1 MTPGREAPTQEKL
14 RRFSRA
20 APQGADNIIAACI
33 TNMRHS
39 LEAPLGVGSGVLA
52 SPAKRV
58 PATQPPRCAAR
69 WLCKP
74 RAPASARR
82 RAEEEQAEA
91 FLPLRATTMAPD
103 SQRDVRAAKST
114 TAIR

>member
-52 SPAKRV
+52 SPAMRV

-69 WLCKP
+69 W
-74 RAPASARR
+74 
-82 RAEEEQAEA
+82 
-91 FLPLRATTMAPD
+91 
-103 SQRDVRAAKST
+103 
-114 TAIR
+114 